1 MVIIELILVCVAFAL
16 TILVSMLTLTGY
28 RIGIVWKE
36 DQKVKKASVP
46 IVWALILIGIG
57 WLLYLG
63 A

>member
-1 MVIIELILVCVAFAL
+1 MVIIELILVCVAFVV

-46 IVWALILIGIG
+46 IVWVLMLIGIS
-57 WLLYLG
+57 WLLYLR